1 MKISIIIMAVCLGVF
16 FSGPASAQMHN
27 DQSGDMPM
35 NMEMMQDHMRSMADM
50 MSEMAAAMQK
60 GKMTPEQQTQCGAF
74 IQRLSAMMHDMAA
87 DPKQEKISQRQGN
100 MQEIKKEWDYWS
112 KEQQLYGH

>member
-1 MKISIIIMAVCLGVF
+1 MFGSF

-60 GKMTPEQQTQCGAF
+60 GKMTPEQQTQCGAL

-87 DPKQEKISQRQGN
+87 DPKQEKISQRQRN

-112 KEQQLYGH
+112 KEQHLYGH